1 MLHLTPKKHNPS
13 CSSSKERCDKF
24 ADFFSDK
31 IVTIKHQLDTLS
43 ITDAPVFALIDDAI
57 ITCELSE
64 FSPTSEN
71 ELSGIVK
78 KIAAKS
84 CSLDPVPAFLL
95 RYCIDDLLPSIK
107 RAVNL
112 SPSFNSSLMP
122 SSMKNAVLAPPLR
135 KRPSLDLEIF
145 LPVLTRRF
153 CIRLLKKLQ
162 PCVWRIVCV
171 IMIWMKVSSLL
182 IRNTT
187 VMRQRFYLFKVMY
200 WNQSIINNASF
211 SCCWTYQQPSTP
223 SIMIIRS
230 CYTDCDPGLV

>member
-112 SPSFNSSLMP
+112 SPSFNSPGQVPWRMQCWLP
-122 SSMKNAVLAPPLR
+122 RWGN
-135 KRPSLDLEIF
+135 RPSLDLEIF

-223 SIMIIRS
+223 SIIRS